1 MTEAQAPLLQV
12 QNLRVEFGGET
23 DQRLI
28 AVDGISF
35 SLERGETLG
44 IAGESGSGKSV
55 TALALMGLLPPAAR
69 ITGGS
74 VRFGRQS
81 RDRKDLLQ
89 QPLPF
94 LRRLRGKHLA
104 MVFQEP
110 MNSLNPVYRCG
121 EQVAEVL
128 YAHEGLSRNQARK
141 RALALF
147 EQTRL
152 PEPERIYRAYPH
164 QLSGGQQQRV
174 MIAIAMACRPD
185 LLIADE
191 PTTALDVTV
200 QQTILELIRDL
211 SRQYGTSVIFITHDL
226 GVMAQVADR
235 LLIMHCGKIVES
247 GEAGAL
253 FRHPQHPY
261 TKGLLACRPPL
272 DRRLF
277 RLPVMEDFNRE
288 ALAEPQ
294 ARLRQLEAPPGH
306 HASRIA
312 SLEKQQP
319 LLRVK
324 NLKTWFATGGWWQ
337 GRKREWVKAVD
348 DVSFDI
354 YPGETFGLVGESG
367 CGKTTLGR
375 SLLGLIPA
383 RGGSVIYRQQP
394 IFDLSEEAMRRLRRE
409 MQIVFQDP
417 MGSLNPRMTV
427 GAAVREPLLVHKMVD
442 QPGMAREKAI
452 ELLRTVGLEAEH
464 YNRYPRQLSGGQR
477 QRVCIARA
485 LAVNPRFI
493 VCDESVSALD
503 VSVQAQVLNLLL
515 QLREDYGLTY
525 VFISHDL
532 SVVKLMSDRL
542 MVMKDGKIEEMG
554 PAEEVY
560 HQPQSPYT
568 RKLIEA
574 IPRW

>member
-23 DQRLI
+23 DQRLL

-110 MNSLNPVYRCG
+110 MNSLNPVYHCG

-128 YAHEGLSRNQARK
+128 YAHEGLSWSQARK

-200 QQTILELIRDL
+200 QQTILELIREL

-226 GVMAQVADR
+226 GVMARVADR
-235 LLIMHCGKIVES
+235 LLIMHRGKIVES
-247 GEAGAL
+247 GEAEAL

-306 HASRIA
+306 YASRIA

-464 YNRYPRQLSGGQR
+464 YNRYPRQLSGGQL

>member
-23 DQRLI
+23 DQRLV